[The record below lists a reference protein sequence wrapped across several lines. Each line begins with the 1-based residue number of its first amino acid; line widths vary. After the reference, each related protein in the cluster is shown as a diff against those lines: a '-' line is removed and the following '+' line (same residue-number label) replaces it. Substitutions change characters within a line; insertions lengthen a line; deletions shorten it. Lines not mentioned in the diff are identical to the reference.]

1 MSRTLTLPIRE
12 ARTCIMKSVSYCS
25 RNNENA
31 IPATDMRILKSSKE
45 VVTHNA
51 LVTSVSLSTLGFP
64 PSNSY
69 AILCVVLFSLAHN
82 IRLKSRR

>member
-12 ARTCIMKSVSYCS
+12 ARTSILKSVSYCS

-31 IPATDMRILKSSKE
+31 IPATDMRIMKSSKE

-69 AILCVVLFSLAHN
+69 AIYVSCFFL
-82 IRLKSRR
+82 